1 MPGLIIDFS
10 SREQNEQELCNE
22 IEKSN
27 VICLVY
33 SMDDEESKK
42 RLASYWLPKIAE
54 IEKLS
59 TQQVMSSSASF
70 TSNLA
75 DPGDSTNSSNL
86 TSSKF
91 SLSLN
96 IKNEHLKRPI
106 VLVANK
112 SDILINFNVINQ
124 DQFISEL
131 IDAHPQIETCIHCS
145 AKSLKNVPEVFY
157 YAQKT
162 VLYPTWPVCNPET
175 KELTLNAVRCFKRIF
190 QICDTNNDG
199 VLSDDE
205 LNDFQL
211 KCFKVKLNSSALQEL
226 KLLLN
231 ERGENLL
238 NNQITFDGFLQLQTL
253 FFRKGRNETAWT
265 VLKKFGYDKNLTISR
280 EYLSVRY
287 NYFKTVLLFKYFL
300 KCFI

>member
-33 SMDDEESKK
+33 SIDDEESKK
-42 RLASYWLPKIAE
+42 RLASYWLPKIEE

-70 TSNLA
+70 TGNLA
-75 DPGDSTNSSNL
+75 DPGDSSNL

-91 SLSLN
+91 LPSLN
-96 IKNEHLKRPI
+96 IKNEYLKRPI

-112 SDILINFNVINQ
+112 ADILINFNVINQ

-175 KELTLNAVRCFKRIF
+175 KELTLNAVRCFKRVF

-226 KLLLN
+226 KLLLS
-231 ERGENLL
+231 EREENLL
-238 NNQITFDGFLQLQTL
+238 NNQITLDGFLQLQTL

-265 VLKKFGYDKNLTISR
+265 VLKKFGYDKNLIISR
-280 EYLSVRY
+280 EYLSVGY
-287 NYFKTVLLFKYFL
+287 NYFKT
-300 KCFI
+300 FIF